1 MSELLFEKFN
11 FPSLHIKPTS
21 LLSLFASGRT
31 TGIVLDSGDG
41 LNWAVPMSE
50 GYTFPHAILSNECSG
65 SEITNY
71 LMTNLRSSSKKAFE
85 SSTDRE
91 IIQNIKHKLCYAV
104 GETTLEKKE
113 RKLVKRES
121 LRKKKDFK
129 KNMDLIDSKI
139 KALETR
145 RKKLDT
151 EEQGPLKRAIQSKEE
166 EKESLQ
172 SGFKFAETEL
182 KRLEQVKKKKNRD
195 LLQQYVLP
203 DGNKVSLAKERYDS
217 VEVLFDPA
225 KIGMEVLGV
234 HELVFESTQ
243 LCNIIVRPDLY
254 RNIVLVGGN
263 TLIQGF
269 EDRFKREIE
278 GLAPKSESKVK
289 INVIAPKNRQY
300 SSWIGGSVFGLM
312 PTFHDLSLS
321 KEDYEEMGENGLA
334 ILKHENVHK
343 WEKYL
348 YN

>member
-1 MSELLFEKFN
+1 
-11 FPSLHIKPTS
+11 
-21 LLSLFASGRT
+21 
-31 TGIVLDSGDG
+31 
-41 LNWAVPMSE
+41 
-50 GYTFPHAILSNECSG
+50 
-65 SEITNY
+65 
-71 LMTNLRSSSKKAFE
+71 
-85 SSTDRE
+85 
-91 IIQNIKHKLCYAV
+91 
-104 GETTLEKKE
+104 
-113 RKLVKRES
+113 
-121 LRKKKDFK
+121 
-129 KNMDLIDSKI
+129 MDLIDSKI